1 MKKVLIA
8 AGLAAFLAPG
18 FAFAACT
25 QEEATNK
32 LMKLMEKMEPVMAA
46 AQTAEDS
53 QKLVA
58 INEKINQGGTAL
70 AEGKYDDACTL
81 YDEAAADAGVDLS
94 Q

>member
-1 MKKVLIA
+1 MKKILVA
-8 AGLAAFLAPG
+8 ASLAAFLAPG
-18 FAFAACT
+18 LAFACT

-32 LMKLMEKMEPVMAA
+32 LMKLMEKMEPVMSAA
-46 AQTAEDS
+46 DTAEET

-58 INEKINQGGTAL
+58 VNEKINQAGTAL
-70 AEGKYDDACTL
+70 AEGKYDDACKL